1 MNTLTIDTIT
11 IRKDNEG
18 RYCLNDIHK
27 AAGATPH
34 KQPAK
39 FFANETTGALV
50 AELHSPNSEIDP
62 VHTIRGGKAPGTYV
76 CEELVYAYAM
86 WISPAFHLKV
96 IRVFEEYATN
106 GMVMKPEVAQQAFD
120 DPKVF
125 MARGLQLAQEILDK
139 KAEEVKE
146 PGLEIENTGISR
158 IKAFRTLRPLLP
170 ERSAQG
176 SGKLEDT
183 SAFRLLEQPKDSR
196 PNSGGF

>member
-11 IRKDNEG
+11 IRKDSEG
-18 RYCLNDIHK
+18 RYCLNDLHK
-27 AAGATPH
+27 AAGGEEKHRTNYFLNIDSTQELIAEILKAGIPAIKAT
-34 KQPAK
+34 A
-39 FFANETTGALV
+39 G
-50 AELHSPNSEIDP
+50 
-62 VHTIRGGKAPGTYV
+62 RYGGTYV

-86 WISPAFHLKV
+86 WVSPSYHLKV
-96 IRVFEEYATN
+96 VRMLKEFNKN
-106 GMVMKPEVAQQAFD
+106 GMVMKPEVAKQAFD

>member
-1 MNTLTIDTIT
+1 MVVELEIT
-11 IRKDNEG
+11 GNPVVSKAG
-18 RYCLNDIHK
+18 R
-27 AAGATPH
+27 
-34 KQPAK
+34 
-39 FFANETTGALV
+39 TG
-50 AELHSPNSEIDP
+50 
-62 VHTIRGGKAPGTYV
+62 GTFV
-76 CEELVYAYAM
+76 CKELVYAYAM
-86 WISPAFHLKV
+86 WVSASFNLKV
-96 IRVFEEYATN
+96 IRVFEEYATK
-106 GMVMKPEVAQQAFD
+106 GMVMKPEVAKQAFD